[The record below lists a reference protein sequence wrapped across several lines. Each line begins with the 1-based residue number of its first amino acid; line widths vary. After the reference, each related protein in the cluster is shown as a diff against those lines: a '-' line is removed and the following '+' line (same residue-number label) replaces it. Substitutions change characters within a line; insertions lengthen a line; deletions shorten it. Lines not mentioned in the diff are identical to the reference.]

1 MWITL
6 WIDVDK
12 PWISCDSH
20 AIQLNFSRIVLCPLG
35 VSRPLCTQNS
45 QNQHFLPD
53 FVDKSAD
60 IVRLLLLCTRLCTM
74 FDISRRACQRSPLTN
89 PVDERGMIMRLCC
102 SLAPLLL
109 PELSC
114 PSGVSRPLCTQ
125 NSQDQHFLPDSV
137 DKSADTVRFLLLC
150 TRLCT
155 MFDISR
161 RACQR
166 SPLTNPV
173 DERGMIMRLCC
184 SLVPLLLPELS
195 CPSAQCRRTPFPAR
209 RL

>member
-12 PWISCDSH
+12 SWISCDSH
-20 AIQLNFSRIVLCPLG
+20 AIQLNFSCIILCPLG

-45 QNQHFLPD
+45 QNQH
-53 FVDKSAD
+53 
-60 IVRLLLLCTRLCTM
+60 
-74 FDISRRACQRSPLTN
+74 
-89 PVDERGMIMRLCC
+89 
-102 SLAPLLL
+102 
-109 PELSC
+109 LS
-114 PSGVSRPLCTQ
+114 S
-125 NSQDQHFLPDSV
+125 DSV
-137 DKSADTVRFLLLC
+137 GKSADTIRFLLLC

-173 DERGMIMRLCC
+173 DERGADYVFGLFSCAAFASGIVVSFGTVPENTVSCA
-184 SLVPLLLPELS
+184 SLV
-195 CPSAQCRRTPFPAR
+195 T
-209 RL
+209 